1 MKESSETTLNEKLIT
16 LTKGLPVDELEKIS
30 DNTMRKST
38 IQTMLIFGMPVT
50 LAITL
55 IVVAV
60 SIVIQ
65 KFTPIPAMM
74 TDFIPAID
82 SVILLILLY
91 VCIDRYWLK
100 VSLRFY
106 KKQELK
112 ELQAIINRNN
122 ADITVLELRET
133 LYLMQ
138 HYELFENLRKQKQII
153 THDEALEAVNQAI
166 EKREEITMI

>member
-1 MKESSETTLNEKLIT
+1 MKESNETTLNEKLIT

-30 DNTMRKST
+30 DDTMRKST

-55 IVVAV
+55 IMIAV

-65 KFTPIPAMM
+65 KFTPIPAMI
-74 TDFIPAID
+74 TDFIPGIA
-82 SVILLILLY
+82 SVILLY

-133 LYLMQ
+133 LYLIQ